1 MKTSAMM
8 ISPTKR
14 SRPRLGAERPSS
26 KRKGAQM
33 ASERKQDNRNHG
45 IRNDS
50 SEASEQPSAQEAEAE
65 REGQAQ
71 QVVATM
77 RQPRQMDAFGSLE
90 PH

>member
-1 MKTSAMM
+1 
-8 ISPTKR
+8 
-14 SRPRLGAERPSS
+14 
-26 KRKGAQM
+26 M
-33 ASERKQDNRNHG
+33 ASERKIDNRNHG

-50 SEASEQPSAQEAEAE
+50 SEASEQPGAEVAETE